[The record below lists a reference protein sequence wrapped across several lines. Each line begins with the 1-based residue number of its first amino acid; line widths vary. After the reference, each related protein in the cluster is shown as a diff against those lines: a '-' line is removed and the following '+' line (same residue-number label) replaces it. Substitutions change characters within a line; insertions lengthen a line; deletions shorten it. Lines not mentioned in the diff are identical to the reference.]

1 VRIALVD
8 SGLGLLGTAAA
19 LRVADPDVELVLST
33 DPDGMPWGPR
43 PATEVAERALLAAR
57 AAAAFDPDVLVLAC
71 NTASVLALEVLRA
84 ELEPRLPVVGTVPAI
99 KPAAAGGG
107 PLAVWATPATT
118 GSPYQLGLIERF
130 AAGVPVAEVACPGLA
145 EAVDRGDLDAVGAAI
160 AVAVARTPADVRAVV
175 LGCTHYG
182 LVAEQIDAALGR
194 GVALHDSA
202 RAVAAQTLRRAAP
215 ARASAPPGRNG
226 AAPLPGR
233 LAVLR
238 SGRLAE
244 LPAAAL
250 RYRPGRLVA
259 SVPA

>member
-1 VRIALVD
+1 MRIALVD

-33 DPDGMPWGPR
+33 DPDGMPWGPKS
-43 PATEVAERALLAAR
+43 AAEVAERALLAAR
-57 AAAAFDPDVLVLAC
+57 AAAALDPDVLVLAC
-71 NTASVLALEVLRA
+71 NTASVLALERLRA
-84 ELEPRLPVVGTVPAI
+84 DLEPRLPVVGTVPAI

-118 GSPYQLGLIERF
+118 GSPYQRGLIERF

-145 EAVDRGDLDAVGAAI
+145 EAVDRGDLDAVDAAI
-160 AVAVARTPADVRAVV
+160 AVAVARTPPGVRAVV

-182 LVAEQIDAALGR
+182 LVAERIAAALDGA
-194 GVALHDSA
+194 GAAVALHDSA
-202 RAVAAQTLRRAAP
+202 RAVAAQTRRRVP
-215 ARASAPPGRNG
+215 AVARNG
-226 AAPLPGR
+226 TAPLPRGR
-233 LAVLR
+233 LAVLL
-238 SGRLAE
+238 SGRPGE

-259 SVPA
+259 GVPA